1 LFAVGDI
8 GRNKESKGLSELT
21 TLSGAALLY
30 MALAMWATQPSD
42 SCQPTEKLRA
52 RLDLGRQ
59 LDREHL
65 QRDAGKIRQ
74 AARRYASGLAVLTS
88 VNDAITECEETL
100 ARDLA
105 EAHDVPLDDV
115 RAAISVA
122 P

>member
-1 LFAVGDI
+1 
-8 GRNKESKGLSELT
+8 LSELT

-52 RLDLGRQ
+52 RLELGRQ

-74 AARRYASGLAVLTS
+74 AARRYASGLAAFTF
-88 VNDAITECEETL
+88 VNDPIAECEETL
-100 ARDLA
+100 ARELA
-105 EAHDVPLDDV
+105 AAHEVPLDDV
-115 RAAISVA
+115 RAAIFA